1 VLGWD
6 TDTLQ
11 VSTVATA
18 GDVRLGSFDLGSFDT
33 GMLCFHSSNSSCQHP
48 RSAMD
53 RPFGFDRLPAQ
64 EMGAFWWQVAER
76 GQNWP
81 PELTDFWGS

>member
-1 VLGWD
+1 
-6 TDTLQ
+6 
-11 VSTVATA
+11 
-18 GDVRLGSFDLGSFDT
+18 
-33 GMLCFHSSNSSCQHP
+33 
-48 RSAMD
+48 MD